1 MTVFSLVIPVKIIN
15 LFRIS
20 CKLKE
25 AEMKEF
31 INIYLPMNLFNV
43 FNLFKEWRCKIWWH
57 LMHCLRYRPTLR
69 LTWWP
74 GMGTTRRTSTT
85 WVTLWRSTRSLWTTW
100 WVPTQIPTHK
110 SRHKSRHTNSNTQI
124 QTLKSQHTNPDTQIF
139 ADISPFILY
148 LIYTY

>member
-25 AEMKEF
+25 AWMKEF

-43 FNLFKEWRCKIWWH
+43 FNLFKEWRSKIWRLVLLLQTHSLFRWRIVNVTAIPTICNIQWQ

-85 WVTLWRSTRSLWTTW
+85 WVTLWRSTQSLWTTW
-100 WVPTQIPTHK
+100 WVPTQISTHK
-110 SRHKSRHTNSNTQI
+110 PRP
-124 QTLKSQHTNPDTQIF
+124 TNPDT
-139 ADISPFILY
+139 
-148 LIYTY
+148 